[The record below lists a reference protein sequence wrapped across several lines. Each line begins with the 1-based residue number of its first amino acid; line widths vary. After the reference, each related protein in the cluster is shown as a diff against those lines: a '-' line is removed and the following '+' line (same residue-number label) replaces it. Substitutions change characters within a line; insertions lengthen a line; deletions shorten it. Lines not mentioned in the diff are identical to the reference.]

1 MLPDS
6 STNVL
11 IDYYHSC
18 EVSGLITTTVVYS
31 THLFALF
38 KSIQPHN
45 ELYHGIMSWSSTLAV
60 ATLQELKLQGIKIR
74 DVVVLSQY
82 SRA

>member
-11 IDYYHSC
+11 IGYYHSS

-31 THLFALF
+31 THLIALF

-45 ELYHGIMSWSSTLAV
+45 ELFHGFISWSSTLA
-60 ATLQELKLQGIKIR
+60 ALQELKLQGIKIR
-74 DVVVLSQY
+74 DGVVLSWY
-82 SRA
+82 SQA